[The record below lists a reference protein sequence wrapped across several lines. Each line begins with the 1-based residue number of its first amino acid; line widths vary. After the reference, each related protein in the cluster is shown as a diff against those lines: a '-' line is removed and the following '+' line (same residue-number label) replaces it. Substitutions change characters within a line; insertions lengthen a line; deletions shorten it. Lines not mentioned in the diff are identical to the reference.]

1 MFGRTSA
8 DDATT
13 LGFNTPAES
22 LTTLAANKA
31 FITETSSGTSAAQ
44 LVLNFN
50 GNVVEG
56 IGAATI
62 DAPAADAPVYDLS
75 GRRVAK
81 AAKGLYIKGGKKILV
96 K

>member
-8 DDATT
+8 DDDTT
-13 LGFNTPAES
+13 LGFNTPAAS

-31 FITETSSGTSAAQ
+31 FITESTASTSAAK
-44 LVLNFN
+44 LVISFN
-50 GNVVEG
+50 GNIDG

-62 DAPAADAPVYDLS
+62 DAPAADAPIYDLS
-75 GRRVAK
+75 GRRVLK
-81 AAKGLYIKGGKKILV
+81 ATKGLYIKGGKKILV